1 MRTLKFRAWDTA
13 NKRWATGSDFKEV
26 GLFVNYYI
34 DGSGKF
40 ELQADVNECGY
51 GRFEIV
57 QFTGLRDKNGKEIYE
72 GDIVKQMEEDFSFTD
87 GWENDD
93 PKWRDKSLFNPMPM
107 KEIMRDVVT
116 MERFSR
122 YWLKNETFGY
132 EGENLVSAEDCEII
146 GNIYEDSHLLE

>member
-13 NKRWATGSDFKEV
+13 NKRWATESDFKEV

-57 QFTGLRDKNGKEIYE
+57 EFAGLKDRNGKEIYE
-72 GDIVKQMEEDFSFTD
+72 GDILYCSEDPGSTHLIKWFEEMGRWNYDRIEDGEDMHCHYDMKDFLL
-87 GWENDD
+87 EC
-93 PKWRDKSLFNPMPM
+93 K
-107 KEIMRDVVT
+107 
-116 MERFSR
+116 
-122 YWLKNETFGY
+122 
-132 EGENLVSAEDCEII
+132 II
-146 GNIYEDSHLLE
+146 GNIYENPELLK